1 MPLDEPDR
9 HGRIKD
15 NLAVLLN
22 GAQARIKAI
31 EASTKADRI
40 KSEFLAN
47 MSHELRTPMHAILS
61 FSNMGYSRLHKVDLE
76 KLDHY
81 FDRIRRGGN
90 RLLLLLNDLL
100 DLSKLESGKMEFLM
114 QQGNLVDTINRA
126 IQEVETQIPELV
138 ELA

>member
-1 MPLDEPDR
+1 
-9 HGRIKD
+9 
-15 NLAVLLN
+15 LLN
-22 GAQARIKAI
+22 GAQTRIKAI

-47 MSHELRTPMHAILS
+47 MSHELRMPMHAILS